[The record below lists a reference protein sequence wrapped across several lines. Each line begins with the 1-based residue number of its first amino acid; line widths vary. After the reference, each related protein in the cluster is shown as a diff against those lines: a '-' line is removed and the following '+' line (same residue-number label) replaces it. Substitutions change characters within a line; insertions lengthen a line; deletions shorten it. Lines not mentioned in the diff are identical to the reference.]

1 VAVSAEGSTIDTI
14 EANLYDYP
22 KYYDLLFGSDWK
34 AEFDFLGQCFRRHAR
49 RPVRRLFEP
58 ACGTGRLMA
67 KFAGAGYDVSGNDLN
82 EKAVDYCNDR
92 LARLGLPRGAVVG
105 DMTDFRLPRKV
116 DAAFS
121 TINSFRHLPTE
132 RAAEDHLC
140 CVAKALAK
148 GGLYV
153 LGFHLTPDGQP
164 SCDEESWSARRGHLS
179 VCSRMWSIQVDRRRR
194 RERVGMTMDVYT
206 PTKQFRLADEMM
218 FRTYTAAQF
227 RRLLRRVARFELVE
241 TYDFAYDMD
250 RPIRV
255 DGETE
260 DVVYVLRKK

>member
-1 VAVSAEGSTIDTI
+1 MAVSVEGSNIDTI

-34 AEFDFLGQCFRRHAR
+34 AEFDFLGQCFQRHAR

-67 KFAGAGYDVSGNDLN
+67 KFAAAGYEVSGNDLN

-92 LARLGLPRGAVVG
+92 LGRLGLPRGAVVG
-105 DMTDFRLPRKV
+105 DMTDFRLPRKA

-121 TINSFRHLPTE
+121 TINSFRHLASE

-140 CVAKALAK
+140 CVTNALAK
-148 GGLYV
+148 GGIYL

-179 VCSRMWSIQVDRRRR
+179 VCSRMWSIKVDRRRR
-194 RERVGMTMDVYT
+194 QERVGMTMDVYT
-206 PTKQFRLADEMM
+206 PTKQFRLADEMI

-227 RRLLRRVARFELVE
+227 RRLLRRIVRFELVE
-241 TYDFAYDMD
+241 TYDFAYDMG

-260 DVVYVLRKK
+260 DIVYVLRKK